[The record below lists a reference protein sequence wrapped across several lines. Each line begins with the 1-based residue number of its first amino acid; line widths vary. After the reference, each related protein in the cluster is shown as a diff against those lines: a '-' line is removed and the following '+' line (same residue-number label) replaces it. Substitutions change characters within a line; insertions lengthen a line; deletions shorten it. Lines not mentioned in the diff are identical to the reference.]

1 MIPGLVASFVFL
13 LIFGLPIFAALALS
27 VIVALQFFGTLD
39 PVIVPMRMFSGMNNF
54 SLMAIP
60 FFILAAE
67 LMRIGGLSERLINL
81 AKVLVGWIPG
91 GLASATVL
99 SCLFFGSISGS
110 SPATVIAIGTI
121 MFPAL
126 VAAGY
131 DKRFTIGL
139 ITTAG
144 TLGPIVPP
152 SIALIIYGS
161 VTGTSVGQLFAAG
174 VLPAV
179 LIAVLLIGAC
189 VVYAIKR
196 DYPRTPLPSWGEVA
210 AAFKSAA
217 WGLGLPVLLLGGIYS
232 GVFTPTESAAV
243 ACMYG
248 LFVGAVIYRQVGL
261 KELREILRISG
272 LVAAS
277 LLLITA
283 GASAFS
289 WLLAITGAPTQLSSQ
304 VLSTTDSPLAVAGL
318 FNLVMLLT
326 GFFLDSAS
334 AIIVL
339 SPLLQPIAEQVGI
352 GPVHF
357 GVITLINFSVG
368 MLTPPV
374 GLNLFVAMAISKMS
388 LQEVFRACLPFILLM
403 LLALLAITY
412 IPGISMLL
420 PDLIYG

>member
-1 MIPGLVASFVFL
+1 MITAL
-13 LIFGLPIFAALALS
+13 LPIFFAVLLLGLPIFAALAFS
-27 VIVALQFFGTLD
+27 VILAIQFFGGTD
-39 PVIVPMRMFSGMNNF
+39 PIIVPMRMFSGMNNF

-67 LMRIGGLSERLINL
+67 LMRIGGLSDRLIEL
-81 AKVLVGWIPG
+81 AKTLVGWVPG
-91 GLASATVL
+91 GLAAATVL

-110 SPATVIAIGTI
+110 SPATVVAIGSI

-131 DKRFTIGL
+131 DKRFAIGV
-139 ITTAG
+139 IATAG

-161 VTGTSVGQLFAAG
+161 VTGTSVGKLFAAG
-174 VLPAV
+174 LLPAI
-179 LIAVLLIGAC
+179 LIASILIAYCIVYSSSKGYARAPFPSLRQVGA
-189 VVYAIKR
+189 V
-196 DYPRTPLPSWGEVA
+196 
-210 AAFKSAA
+210 FKSAA
-217 WGLGLPVLLLGGIYS
+217 WGLGLPFILLGGIYS

-243 ACMYG
+243 ACVYG
-248 LFVGAVIYRQVGL
+248 LFVGMVVYRKINLKNLFSTLNSAGL
-261 KELREILRISG
+261 MS
-272 LVAAS
+272 AS

-289 WLLAITGAPTQLSSQ
+289 WLLAITGAPTQLASQ
-304 VLSTTDSPLAVAGL
+304 VLSLTDDPIQVMAL
-318 FNLVMLLT
+318 FNVVMIIA

-339 SPLLQPIAEQVGI
+339 SPLLQPIAAQVGI
-352 GPVHF
+352 DSTHF

-368 MLTPPV
+368 MITPPV

-388 LQEVFRACLPFILLM
+388 LQEVFKACLPLIGLM
-403 LLALLAITY
+403 LLSLVIITY
-412 IPGISMLL
+412 VPWFSTYL
-420 PDLIYG
+420 PSLIYQ